1 MAAGSGLTA
10 VVDASITRTLVGAAA
25 GTYAAPALGAMWCS
39 LYTNNMTA
47 SLKSPATGVEWLTS
61 SDTNYARQPLGTGG
75 TNTSGWTINAYSNGV
90 GVVFTNFAT
99 LTQPAVAG
107 AQQFLGSVGFA
118 DTVGP
123 TGGNID
129 LFADLNTVQTVNV
142 GVQVVLTATT
152 GVSFTTY

>member
-10 VVDASITRTLVGAAA
+10 TVDASITRTLVGAAS
-25 GTYAAPALGAMWCS
+25 GTYVLPVSGAMWCS
-39 LYTNNMTA
+39 LYTNNFTA
-47 SLKSPATGVEWLTS
+47 STKSPATGVEWLTS
-61 SDTNYARQPLGTGG
+61 SDTNYVRQSLGTGG

-107 AQQFLGSVGFA
+107 TAQTLGAVGFVDSA
-118 DTVGP
+118 GP
-123 TGGNID
+123 TGGNVD
-129 LFADLNTVQTVNV
+129 LFADLLTPQTVNTS
-142 GVQVVLTATT
+142 VQVVLTATT